1 MERIWSGVT
10 RAVVVEVVEVKALG
24 YRCDAAGKEDTMGK
38 KASRDVSPVN
48 RER

>member
-24 YRCDAAGKEDTMGK
+24 YRCDARWVKGLVGMC
-38 KASRDVSPVN
+38 R
-48 RER
+48 R